1 MAKRRRRRNWTD
13 EEKIEICRQTTVPGV
28 SVSRVARRYDVN
40 ANQVFNWLKDPRFK
54 PDTAEEDTEPPV
66 FLPVEVVPV
75 EEPEPVCDPDRE
87 TVVEVTLSNGRSLR
101 LSGTFD
107 PDIVARL
114 IRRLDE

>member
-40 ANQVFNWLKDPRFK
+40 ANQVFNWLKDPRFI
-54 PDTAEEDTEPPV
+54 PDTADEGVQPPV
-66 FLPVEVVPV
+66 FLPVEIVPE
-75 EEPEPVCDPDRE
+75 EEPEPVEDPDRE
-87 TVVEVTLSNGRSLR
+87 ASVEVTLSNGRRVR
-101 LSGTFD
+101 LCGAFD